1 MNDNFTKLLQNS
13 SQEEIIKVL
22 EDKLKNSE
30 EPDFWKEKI
39 LPFTQA
45 ILSVLLPL
53 KEQNLLFNPEGQIV
67 NTIDSELF
75 FRWSD
80 LVCLKTLAFVI
91 QESNEKNELV
101 RTDYKNV
108 EYKVINLEKLGVYLK
123 APVHDEHSHPA
134 DALRYLAT
142 GLKYYFPDLIY
153 VSDLLDLYRYDY
165 ESSDGFDV

>member
-80 LVCLKTLAFVI
+80 LVCLKTLAFII
-91 QESNEKNELV
+91 QQSNEQNKLV
-101 RTDYKNV
+101 RTEYKNV
-108 EYKVINLEKLGVYLK
+108 EYKTIDLEKLGGYLSSNK
-123 APVHDEHSHPA
+123 VNLVDEDSL
-134 DALRYLAT
+134 D
-142 GLKYYFPDLIY
+142 FPLSIY
-153 VSDLLDLYRYDY
+153 NIHQGMITVIKNL
-165 ESSDGFDV
+165 FK

>member
-80 LVCLKTLAFVI
+80 LVCLKTLAFII

-108 EYKVINLEKLGVYLK
+108 EYKVINLEKLGVYLSSNR
-123 APVHDEHSHPA
+123 VNIIDEDSL
-134 DALRYLAT
+134 D
-142 GLKYYFPDLIY
+142 FPMSIY
-153 VSDLLDLYRYDY
+153 NLHQGMVTIIKNLLN
-165 ESSDGFDV
+165 

>member
-39 LPFTQA
+39 IPFTEA

-53 KEQNLLFNPEGQIV
+53 KEQNILFNPEGQIV

-80 LVCLKTLAFVI
+80 LVCLKTLAFI
-91 QESNEKNELV
+91 IEQSNEQNKLV
-101 RTDYKNV
+101 RTEYKNV
-108 EYKVINLEKLGVYLK
+108 EYKTINLEKLGVYLSSNK
-123 APVHDEHSHPA
+123 VNLVDEDSL
-134 DALRYLAT
+134 D
-142 GLKYYFPDLIY
+142 FPLSIY
-153 VSDLLDLYRYDY
+153 NIHQGMITVIKNL
-165 ESSDGFDV
+165 FK

>member
-39 LPFTQA
+39 IPFTEA

-53 KEQNLLFNPEGQIV
+53 KEQNILFNPEGQIV

-80 LVCLKTLAFVI
+80 LVCLKTLAFII

-101 RTDYKNV
+101 RTDYKIV
-108 EYKVINLEKLGVYLK
+108 EYKVINLEKLGVYLSSNR
-123 APVHDEHSHPA
+123 VNIIDEDSL
-134 DALRYLAT
+134 D
-142 GLKYYFPDLIY
+142 FPMSIY
-153 VSDLLDLYRYDY
+153 NLHQGMITIIKNLLN
-165 ESSDGFDV
+165 

>member
-39 LPFTQA
+39 IPFTEA

-53 KEQNLLFNPEGQIV
+53 KEQNILFNPEGQIV

-108 EYKVINLEKLGVYLK
+108 EYKVINLEKLGVYL
-123 APVHDEHSHPA
+123 
-134 DALRYLAT
+134 
-142 GLKYYFPDLIY
+142 
-153 VSDLLDLYRYDY
+153 
-165 ESSDGFDV
+165 SSDRVNIIDEDSLDFPMSIYNLHQGMVTIIKNLLN

>member
-39 LPFTQA
+39 IPFTEA

-53 KEQNLLFNPEGQIV
+53 KEQNILFNPEGQIV

-108 EYKVINLEKLGVYLK
+108 EYKVINLEKLGVYLSSNR
-123 APVHDEHSHPA
+123 VNIIDEDSL
-134 DALRYLAT
+134 D
-142 GLKYYFPDLIY
+142 FPMSIY
-153 VSDLLDLYRYDY
+153 NLHQGMVTIIKNLLN
-165 ESSDGFDV
+165 

>member
-39 LPFTQA
+39 IPFTEA

-53 KEQNLLFNPEGQIV
+53 KEQNILFNPEGQIV

-91 QESNEKNELV
+91 QESNEKNTLV
-101 RTDYKNV
+101 RTDYNNV
-108 EYKVINLEKLGVYLK
+108 KYSYIDLEKLGTYLSSNRIIII
-123 APVHDEHSHPA
+123 DEDSL
-134 DALRYLAT
+134 D
-142 GLKYYFPDLIY
+142 FPMSIY
-153 VSDLLDLYRYDY
+153 NLHQGMITIIKNLLN
-165 ESSDGFDV
+165 